1 MTGSPSPTRWPSA
14 FLGACVS
21 VLFGCLALY
30 VAVQLIEQ
38 IAVPL
43 MIGGVIALAGWLI
56 WWWRRNPPGG
66 W

>member
-1 MTGSPSPTRWPSA
+1 M
-14 FLGACVS
+14 S

-43 MIGGVIALAGWLI
+43 MIGGVIALCGWLI
-56 WWWRRNPPGG
+56 WWWRRNPPEG

>member
-1 MTGSPSPTRWPSA
+1 MSDKLNPTRWPSA
-14 FLGACVS
+14 FLGACMS

-43 MIGGVIALAGWLI
+43 MIGGVIALCGWLI
-56 WWWRRNPPGG
+56 WWWRRNPPEG

>member
-56 WWWRRNPPGG
+56 WAIRRNPPGG

>member
-1 MTGSPSPTRWPSA
+1 MSGAPSPTRWSSA
-14 FLGACVS
+14 FFGACLS

-56 WWWRRNPPGG
+56 WWWRRNPPEG

>member
-1 MTGSPSPTRWPSA
+1 
-14 FLGACVS
+14 

-56 WWWRRNPPGG
+56 WAIRRNPPGG